1 MSTKK
6 IYFPGLN
13 GIRFIAVFLVILDHL
28 ELFKSY
34 FKLRTLWPG
43 SFSSH
48 LGQLGVTVF
57 FVLSGYLITYLLL
70 EEKKESGISIK
81 NFYIRR
87 ILRIWPL
94 YFILMILGFFILPH
108 IDFLTV
114 PVYQDVSIDFWKKF
128 ILFFFFLANVAFVYF
143 PTVTFANVLWS
154 VAVEEQ
160 FYLIWPNL
168 VKKCRN
174 IFFMLCA
181 CLLLYMIVKAVLVF
195 NIAGIASH
203 LPHKLSKLLDRTR
216 FSSMIIGGMG
226 AWLIFTKKE
235 AIIKLLYH
243 PAVQLVSYAI
253 FLVLLLNVIRL
264 PYFEFIKNEL
274 TSFVVAVILVNIST
288 NPSSLL
294 KLENRYLDFLG
305 KISYG
310 MYIYHSIIAVIC
322 LKVFMLFSPSSDVGY
337 AAWSIG
343 LLLLTV
349 LLTVAVSH
357 LSYRFIEQRILK
369 LKRKYSSIETGDLVT
384 ER

>member
-34 FKLRTLWPG
+34 FKLRTLWPE
-43 SFSSH
+43 SYSSH

-70 EEKKESGISIK
+70 EEKKESGINIK

-108 IDFLTV
+108 FSFLTV
-114 PVYQDVSIDFWKKF
+114 PVYQDVHVDFWQKF

-160 FYLIWPNL
+160 FYLVWPHF
-168 VKKCRN
+168 VKRFKN

-181 CLLLYMIVKAVLVF
+181 CLLLYMILKGILAF
-195 NIAGIASH
+195 NIGGLGS
-203 LPHKLSKLLDRTR
+203 HKLLKLLDRTR
-216 FSSMIIGGMG
+216 FSAMIIGGMG
-226 AWLIFTKKE
+226 AWLIFKGKE
-235 AIIKLLYH
+235 SIIKLVYH
-243 PAVQLVSYAI
+243 PALQLLCYTL

-264 PYFEFIKNEL
+264 PYFELIKNEL
-274 TSFVVAVILVNIST
+274 TSFIVAIVLVNIST

-322 LKVFMLFSPSSDVGY
+322 LKVFMLFYPSSSVAY
-337 AAWSIG
+337 MLWSAG
-343 LLLLTV
+343 LLLSTCLFTV
-349 LLTVAVSH
+349 LVSQ
-357 LSYRFIEQRILK
+357 LSYKFIEQRILRQ
-369 LKRKYSSIETGDLVT
+369 KRKYSSLETGDLVN

>member
-34 FKLRTLWPG
+34 FKLRTLWPE
-43 SFSSH
+43 SYSSH

-70 EEKKESGISIK
+70 EEKKETGINIK

-94 YFILMILGFFILPH
+94 YFILMLLGFFILPH
-108 IDFLTV
+108 ISFLTV
-114 PVYQDVSIDFWKKF
+114 PVYQDVSVNFWEKF
-128 ILFFFFLANVAFVYF
+128 MLFLFFLANVAFVYF

-160 FYLIWPNL
+160 FYLVWPNL
-168 VKKCRN
+168 VKRFKN
-174 IFFMLCA
+174 IFAMLCA
-181 CLLLYMIVKAVLVF
+181 CLLLYMLLKWILTF
-195 NIAGIASH
+195 NIGGFGS
-203 LPHKLSKLLDRTR
+203 HKLLKLLDRTR
-216 FSSMIIGGMG
+216 FSAMIIGGMG
-226 AWLIFTKKE
+226 AWLIFKGKRS
-235 AIIKLLYH
+235 IIKLAYH
-243 PAVQLVSYAI
+243 PATQLLCYSF

-264 PYFEFIKNEL
+264 PYFELIKSEL
-274 TSFVVAVILVNIST
+274 TSVIVAVILVNIST

-322 LKVFMLFSPSSDVGY
+322 LKIFMLFYPSSTPAY
-337 AAWSIG
+337 LLWSAG
-343 LLLLTV
+343 LLLATCLLTV
-349 LLTVAVSH
+349 LVSQ
-357 LSYRFIEQRILK
+357 LSYTFIEQRILRM
-369 LKRKYSSIETGDLVT
+369 KRKYSSLETGDLVN